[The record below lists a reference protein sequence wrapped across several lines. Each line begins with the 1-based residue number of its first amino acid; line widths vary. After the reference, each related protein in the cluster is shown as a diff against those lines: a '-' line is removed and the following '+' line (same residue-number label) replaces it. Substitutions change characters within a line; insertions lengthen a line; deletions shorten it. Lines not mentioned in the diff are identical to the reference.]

1 MIYKDFG
8 DLKLSALGMGTMRLP
23 VTGGSDGSID
33 ETAAREMVALAM
45 KNGVNYYDT
54 AWGYHN
60 GQSELVMGRLLKE
73 YPRESFYL
81 ATKFPGYDLGN
92 MDKVEEIFEEQL
104 KKCQVDYFDFYLF
117 HNVCEMN
124 IDAYLDESHGI
135 HSYLMEQKRAGRIR
149 HLGFSA
155 HGSPAVIRRFLTAY
169 GKDMEFGQLQL
180 NYLDWTFQEGKEKV
194 ELLREWGIPIWVM
207 EPLRGGQ
214 LANKVPEEDAA
225 ALAALRPH
233 ETLPA
238 WAFRFLQTVPN
249 VTVTLSGMSS
259 LQQVEENLATYR
271 EEKPLSGAEWDALL
285 GVAERMLRPNT
296 VPCTACRYCTSHCP
310 QQLDIP
316 ALLAL
321 YNEHRVTGGGFLA
334 PMVLTT
340 YPEEKKPGACI
351 GCRSCEAVCPQ
362 QIKIPEALEAFQK
375 MLG

>member
-1 MIYKDFG
+1 M
-8 DLKLSALGMGTMRLP
+8 
-23 VTGGSDGSID
+23 
-33 ETAAREMVALAM
+33 
-45 KNGVNYYDT
+45 
-54 AWGYHN
+54 
-60 GQSELVMGRLLKE
+60 
-73 YPRESFYL
+73 
-81 ATKFPGYDLGN
+81 
-92 MDKVEEIFEEQL
+92 
-104 KKCQVDYFDFYLF
+104 
-117 HNVCEMN
+117 
-124 IDAYLDESHGI
+124 
-135 HSYLMEQKRAGRIR
+135 
-149 HLGFSA
+149 
-155 HGSPAVIRRFLTAY
+155 
-169 GKDMEFGQLQL
+169 
-180 NYLDWTFQEGKEKV
+180 GKEKV
-194 ELLREWGIPIWVM
+194 ELLRECGIPIWVM